1 VPKQSAKVEVNT
13 FVKGFITEASPLNF
27 PANATRDEENFVINP
42 DGTRSRRLGIDA
54 FGTQIFTGITE
65 ADVQNIP
72 PHSFVWK
79 NVAGDSN
86 RNIVVI
92 QGGYNLYFFDLLEG
106 VDQPVYLGLIDITSL
121 EGTYSPL
128 ARVSFTS
135 VDGIL
140 IVAGG
145 GESIGI
151 LEYLPDFIGPGLPI
165 TLEAQR
171 IQVRDLWG
179 IEET

>member
-1 VPKQSAKVEVNT
+1 MPKQSAKVEVNT

-27 PANATRDEENFVINP
+27 PANATRDEENFVINK
-42 DGTRSRRLGIDA
+42 DGTRSRRLGLNA
-54 FGTQIFTGITE
+54 FGTQLFTTITP
-65 ADVQNIP
+65 AAIQDIP

-79 NVAGDSN
+79 NVAGNSE

-92 QGGYNLYFFDLLEG
+92 QGGTDLYFFDLIEG
-106 VDQPVYLGLIDITSL
+106 VDQPAYLGLIDISSL

-128 ARVSFTS
+128 RRVCFSNI
-135 VDGIL
+135 DGL
-140 IVAGG
+140 LVVAGG

-165 TLEAQR
+165 TLELQR
-171 IQVRDLWG
+171 LQVRDLWG
-179 IEET
+179 VEES